1 MSKKKPYNLLFDIY
15 RLGVIDSFS
24 AVFSKSHNIKDKEIE
39 QSLDDLAKTHGY
51 SLKEFDKITLP
62 KLKKVK

>member
-15 RLGVIDSFS
+15 RLGVIDSVS
-24 AVFSKSHNIKDKEIE
+24 AVFSKSHNIKEIE
-39 QSLDDLAKTHGY
+39 QSLDELAKIYGY

>member
-15 RLGVIDSFS
+15 RLGVIDLFS
-24 AVFSKSHNIKDKEIE
+24 GVFSKSHNIKEIE
-39 QSLDDLAKTHGY
+39 QSLDKLAKTHGY
-51 SLKEFDKITLP
+51 SLKEFDKMSLP

>member
-24 AVFSKSHNIKDKEIE
+24 AVFSKSHNIKEIE
-39 QSLDDLAKTHGY
+39 QSLDKLAKTHGY
-51 SLKEFDKITLP
+51 SLKEFDKMSLP